1 VQSGS
6 TPRASTRTKVR
17 LAASGSALKGR
28 AIKCPKC
35 AHTQDGVIPCESCR
49 AISLKFARYQTRL
62 ENRRRTASHSW
73 ERASGF
79 GWGAIVV
86 TAIISG
92 ALVWSIPRKS
102 APVTAIS
109 PSPPAASVINTT
121 IFPTATD
128 MKPLATDSTYPAP
141 SELPAAYVKPP
152 HALVGL
158 EAQLEKAF
166 PARNAI
172 EAARNATVLIKTS
185 WGTGS
190 GFIIDANCHVITN
203 RHVVETDG
211 SRAADSI
218 VDGPELRARLNGA
231 KERLQGNI
239 IEQMQLRHAL
249 EGQPG
254 TNRQIL
260 EIDERIETTQQELA
274 DLPGQV
280 GREIRDKVAATAADG
295 FTVTLVDGTQFNSLH
310 AEFAD
315 GRDLAIFQLPAQHCP
330 HLERG
335 DSANLTQG
343 ERVYTIGSPA
353 GLEYSVTS
361 GIFSGSRGEGKQRLL
376 QTDAAI
382 NPGNSGGPLVTE
394 NGAVVG
400 INTLT
405 LSGTQG
411 IGFAIPIEAVYR
423 DFAQLRGAQ
432 F

>member
-1 VQSGS
+1 
-6 TPRASTRTKVR
+6 
-17 LAASGSALKGR
+17 L
-28 AIKCPKC
+28 
-35 AHTQDGVIPCESCR
+35 
-49 AISLKFARYQTRL
+49 ARYQARL
-62 ENRRRTASHSW
+62 ENARRPASHSW

-79 GWGAIVV
+79 GWGAIAV

-92 ALVWSIPRKS
+92 ALVWSVPHRS
-102 APVTAIS
+102 ASVTAS
-109 PSPPAASVINTT
+109 SSSRSSAAATNAAN
-121 IFPTATD
+121 FPTATD
-128 MKPLATDSTYPAP
+128 IKPLAPVATASTYPAQ
-141 SELPAAYVKPP
+141 SEVPAAYVKPQ
-152 HALVGL
+152 HTLQGL
-158 EAQLEKAF
+158 EAQLAKAF

-172 EAARNATVLIKTS
+172 ETARNATVLIKTS

-203 RHVVETDG
+203 RHVVETD
-211 SRAADSI
+211 SFRAAHSV
-218 VDGPELRARLNGA
+218 VDGAELHARLNGA
-231 KERLQGNI
+231 KERLQANI

-254 TNRQIL
+254 TSLQIL
-260 EIDERIETTQQELA
+260 ELDKRIESMQQQLA
-274 DLPGQV
+274 DLPGEV
-280 GREIRDKVAATAADG
+280 TREIRDKVAASAADG
-295 FTVTLVDGTQFNSLH
+295 FTVTLVDGTEFKSLH

-315 GRDLAIFQLPAQHCP
+315 SLDLAIFQLPAQHCP

-335 DSANLTQG
+335 NSANLIQG
-343 ERVYTIGSPA
+343 ERLYTIGSPA

-361 GIFSGSRGEGKQRLL
+361 GIFSGNRGEGRQRLL

-411 IGFAIPIEAVYR
+411 IGFAIPIEAAYH

-432 F
+432 L

>member
-1 VQSGS
+1 VIS
-6 TPRASTRTKVR
+6 
-17 LAASGSALKGR
+17 SA
-28 AIKCPKC
+28 
-35 AHTQDGVIPCESCR
+35 T
-49 AISLKFARYQTRL
+49 
-62 ENRRRTASHSW
+62 
-73 ERASGF
+73 
-79 GWGAIVV
+79 
-86 TAIISG
+86 
-92 ALVWSIPRKS
+92 
-102 APVTAIS
+102 
-109 PSPPAASVINTT
+109 PAAAATNTPNRPA
-121 IFPTATD
+121 PTD
-128 MKPLATDSTYPAP
+128 VKPLATDSTYPAP
-141 SELPAAYVKPP
+141 SELPAAYVKPT
-152 HALVGL
+152 HALRGL
-158 EAQLEKAF
+158 EAQLAKAF

-172 EAARNATVLIKTS
+172 ETARNATVLIKTG

-211 SRAADSI
+211 SRAAHSV

-231 KERLQGNI
+231 KERLQANI

-249 EGQPG
+249 AGQPG

-260 EIDERIETTQQELA
+260 ELDERIEAMQQELA

-280 GREIRDKVAATAADG
+280 GREIRDKVAGTAADG
-295 FTVTLVDGTQFNSLH
+295 FTVTLVDGTEFNSLH

-315 GRDLAIFQLPAQHCP
+315 SLDLAIFQLPAQHCP

-343 ERVYTIGSPA
+343 ERLYTIGSPA

-382 NPGNSGGPLVTE
+382 NPGNSGGPLITE

-411 IGFAIPIEAVYR
+411 IGFAIPIEAVYQN
-423 DFAQLRGAQ
+423 FPQLRGG
-432 F
+432 

>member
-1 VQSGS
+1 MGSGS
-6 TPRASTRTKVR
+6 TAGTSAGTKLR
-17 LAASGSALKGR
+17 LAALESSLTGR

-35 AHTQDGVIPCESCR
+35 THTQNGVIQCESCR
-49 AISLKFARYQTRL
+49 AISVKLARYQARL
-62 ENRRRTASHSW
+62 EDRRRAAHLSR
-73 ERASGF
+73 RASGF
-79 GWGAIVV
+79 GWGAIAL

-92 ALVWSIPRKS
+92 VLVWSIPRRS
-102 APVTAIS
+102 APVTGIS
-109 PSPPAASVINTT
+109 PSPPAAAATKTT
-121 IFPTATD
+121 NFPTATD
-128 MKPLATDSTYPAP
+128 IKPLTTDSTYPAP
-141 SELPAAYVKPP
+141 SELPAAYVKPT
-152 HALVGL
+152 HALQGL
-158 EAQLEKAF
+158 EAQLAKAF

-172 EAARNATVLIKTS
+172 ESARNATVLIKTS

-190 GFIIDANCHVITN
+190 GFIIDAKCHVITN

-211 SRAADSI
+211 SRAVNSI
-218 VDGPELRARLNGA
+218 IDGPELRARLNGA
-231 KERLQGNI
+231 KERLQANI

-254 TNRQIL
+254 TNRQVL
-260 EIDERIETTQQELA
+260 EIDERIEAMQQELA

-280 GREIRDKVAATAADG
+280 GRGIRDKVAATAADG
-295 FTVTLVDGTQFNSLH
+295 FTVTLVDGTEFNSLH
-310 AEFAD
+310 ADFAD
-315 GRDLAIFQLPAQHCP
+315 SRDLAILQLPAQHCP

-335 DSANLTQG
+335 DTASLTQG
-343 ERVYTIGSPA
+343 QRLYTIGSPA

-394 NGAVVG
+394 SGAVVG

-411 IGFAIPIEAVYR
+411 IGFAIPIEAVYQ
-423 DFAQLRGAQ
+423 DFAQLRGVQ
-432 F
+432 P

>member
-1 VQSGS
+1 MDIK
-6 TPRASTRTKVR
+6 P
-17 LAASGSALKGR
+17 LAA
-28 AIKCPKC
+28 
-35 AHTQDGVIPCESCR
+35 V
-49 AISLKFARYQTRL
+49 
-62 ENRRRTASHSW
+62 
-73 ERASGF
+73 
-79 GWGAIVV
+79 
-86 TAIISG
+86 
-92 ALVWSIPRKS
+92 
-102 APVTAIS
+102 
-109 PSPPAASVINTT
+109 
-121 IFPTATD
+121 
-128 MKPLATDSTYPAP
+128 ATDSTYPAQ
-141 SELPAAYVKPP
+141 SELPAAYVKPT
-152 HALVGL
+152 HVLLGL
-158 EAQLEKAF
+158 EAQLAKAF

-172 EAARNATVLIKTS
+172 ETARNATVLIKTS

-211 SRAADSI
+211 SRAANAI

-231 KERLQGNI
+231 RERLQANI

-254 TNRQIL
+254 TSRQIL
-260 EIDERIETTQQELA
+260 ELDERIESMQQELA
-274 DLPGQV
+274 ELPGQV
-280 GREIRDKVAATAADG
+280 GREIRGKAAATMADG
-295 FTVTLVDGTQFNSLH
+295 FTATLVDGTEFNSLH
-310 AEFAD
+310 AEFAESQ
-315 GRDLAIFQLPAQHCP
+315 DLAIFQLPAQHCP

-335 DSANLTQG
+335 DSASLIQG
-343 ERVYTIGSPA
+343 ERLYTIGSPA

-361 GIFSGSRGEGKQRLL
+361 GIFSGNRGEGKQRLL

-423 DFAQLRGAQ
+423 DFAQLRGAPL
-432 F
+432 

>member
-1 VQSGS
+1 M
-6 TPRASTRTKVR
+6 
-17 LAASGSALKGR
+17 
-28 AIKCPKC
+28 
-35 AHTQDGVIPCESCR
+35 
-49 AISLKFARYQTRL
+49 Y
-62 ENRRRTASHSW
+62 
-73 ERASGF
+73 
-79 GWGAIVV
+79 
-86 TAIISG
+86 
-92 ALVWSIPRKS
+92 
-102 APVTAIS
+102 PV
-109 PSPPAASVINTT
+109 
-121 IFPTATD
+121 
-128 MKPLATDSTYPAP
+128 P
-141 SELPAAYVKPP
+141 SEVPAAYVKPP
-152 HALVGL
+152 HVLLGL
-158 EAQLEKAF
+158 EAQLAKAS

-172 EAARNATVLIKTS
+172 ESARNATVLIKTS
-185 WGTGS
+185 WGAGS
-190 GFIIDANCHVITN
+190 GFIIDAKCHVITN

-211 SRAADSI
+211 SRAASTV

-231 KERLQGNI
+231 KERLQANI

-254 TNRQIL
+254 TSRQIL
-260 EIDERIETTQQELA
+260 ELDERIEAMQQELA

-295 FTVTLVDGTQFNSLH
+295 FTVTLVDGTEFNSLH

-315 GRDLAIFQLPAQHCP
+315 SLDLAIFQLPAQHCP

-343 ERVYTIGSPA
+343 ERLYTIGSPA

-400 INTLT
+400 VNTLT
-405 LSGTQG
+405 LSGAQG
-411 IGFAIPIEAVYR
+411 IGFAIPIEAVYK
-423 DFAQLRGAQ
+423 DFPQLHGAPL
-432 F
+432 